1 MTESAREG
9 YLSSMLVY
17 GTAMRRVDAV
27 AVPVDSLHQ
36 PVVPG
41 PSDRVQP
48 RRKATLRE
56 KQCTLKVIRSRRG
69 QQGHSGGGHMRSSL
83 HF

>member
-1 MTESAREG
+1 
-9 YLSSMLVY
+9 MLVY

-27 AVPVDSLHQ
+27 TVPVNSLHQ

-48 RRKATLRE
+48 RRKATLRGT
-56 KQCTLKVIRSRRG
+56 KGTLKVILSCRG
-69 QQGHSGGGHMRSSL
+69 QQGHSGGEDTRAL
-83 HF
+83 HFTSDYLRG